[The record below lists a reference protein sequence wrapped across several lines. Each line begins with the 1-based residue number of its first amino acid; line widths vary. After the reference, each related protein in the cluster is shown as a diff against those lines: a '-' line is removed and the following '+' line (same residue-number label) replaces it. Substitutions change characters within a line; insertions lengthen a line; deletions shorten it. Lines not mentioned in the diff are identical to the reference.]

1 MAEREMPWYA
11 VYTKSQKEEYAQV
24 NLRMRGIESFFP
36 KLSLTKSALR
46 KTQRVSLFPNYLF
59 VRFQSFE
66 NDYGSVVWCPGVKR
80 IISFAG
86 IPAEIDDSIIG
97 FLMRQ
102 VQPDGLIAARSNIKI
117 GQQVTIEGGPFEGLV
132 GIIQEPPNGKGRVKV
147 LLQLMKQATKVDIPV
162 QFIKAGWVPSGETA

>member
-1 MAEREMPWYA
+1 MSR
-11 VYTKSQKEEYAQV
+11 S
-24 NLRMRGIESFFP
+24 
-36 KLSLTKSALR
+36 
-46 KTQRVSLFPNYLF
+46 
-59 VRFQSFE
+59 
-66 NDYGSVVWCPGVKR
+66 KR

-102 VQPDGLIAARSNIKI
+102 VQPDGLIAARCNIKI

-147 LLQLMKQATKVDIPV
+147 LLQLLKQATKVDIPV
-162 QFIKAGWVPSGETA
+162 QFIKAGWVPQGRLPRIVNCRKARSESDLALLPNCFQERTKREHCDQFNCSQKKEEKMEAFSSPLSKGFFQKD